1 MTTEIAAVTM
11 ADLKTVCV
19 TPYHASVDECSE
31 SPQSDIR
38 CTEATGSMPHAA
50 PLIDRRVS
58 DIDFSPAAAPLSHAA
73 GPCLTLGTHGCSIP
87 PLTCL
92 LLVGHV
98 PGPPGVC
105 SPWSNPSQCHDC
117 RTPHLI
123 LSSSQRSK
131 SESVPWS
138 AVINSIRVSPLGSEP
153 IL

>member
-1 MTTEIAAVTM
+1 MLPPTTPRLMNVLRAHNQTSGAPKRQARCRMLHHSSI
-11 ADLKTVCV
+11 D
-19 TPYHASVDECSE
+19 ASPSE
-31 SPQSDIR
+31 
-38 CTEATGSMPHAA
+38 H
-50 PLIDRRVS
+50 
-58 DIDFSPAAAPLSHAA
+58 IDFSPAAAPLSHAA